1 VRRSAVSDTTIA
13 RPTIFEEPLTLEQIE
28 QLPLYEWDVAEIGHS
43 SPPFTHEVTEKSI
56 ADYCEA
62 VRNDNPLYLDAEAAR
77 KGPFGTIVAPPTYV
91 FKCAPLR
98 RNEVMHAQG
107 YASPEEKRDRAT
119 PYAKSEIQFY
129 RPIKLGDSITSTV
142 ELVDKYV
149 RRDNQFI
156 TWKTVAH
163 NQDGEK
169 VVEYLYTIIWRR
181 APKDPAAQ
189 QSRPA
194 SAPDAAVEAK
204 PSGEALPIVTK
215 TETQEAIDQYSELT
229 RVRPRVSASL
239 HSDPEFAQRTIFGG
253 TVNMGVA
260 TAAYCAE
267 VLEKAFG
274 PEALLREGSRLEYK
288 GVRPIHADTTITL
301 AGQVVGRDGDAAQCD
316 ITVTDDKGTVVGV
329 ATATVVLNAEG

>member
-1 VRRSAVSDTTIA
+1 MSDTTMTK
-13 RPTIFEEPLTLEQIE
+13 PMIFEEPLTLEQMD
-28 QLPLYEWDVAEIGHS
+28 QLPMYEWDVAEIGHK
-43 SPPFTHEVTEKSI
+43 SPPFTHDVTIESI
-56 ADYCEA
+56 SDYCKA
-62 VRNDNPLYLDAEAAR
+62 VRNDNPLYFDEEAA
-77 KGPFGTIVAPPTYV
+77 KAGPFGTIVAPPTYV

-119 PYAKSEIQFY
+119 PYAKSEIQFF

-142 ELVDKYV
+142 ELVDKYE
-149 RRDNQFI
+149 RRGNQFM

-163 NQDGEK
+163 NQDGEQ

-181 APKDPAAQ
+181 APKDPNAPAPKAAAP
-189 QSRPA
+189 SA
-194 SAPDAAVEAK
+194 SATEVEA
-204 PSGEALPIVTK
+204 PSGDPLPVVTK
-215 TETQEAIDQYSELT
+215 TETQEAIDDYSELT
-229 RVRPRVSASL
+229 RVRPRLSPSL

-267 VLEKAFG
+267 VLEKEFG
-274 PEALLREGSRLEYK
+274 PEALLRQGSKLEYK

-301 AGQVVGRDGDAAQCD
+301 TGHVTSRDENGAQCD
-316 ITVTDDKGTVVGV
+316 ITVHSADGTLVGV
-329 ATATVVLNAEG
+329 GTATVAAG